1 MANINELISQ
11 QPNPNDLG
19 RAPMGMPTAQPGP
32 APMGPTPDGAPLEAP
47 MGQEAP
53 AAAPDAGALATP
65 EQMQELKQLLATVQ
79 SANSKLVSQKLVDRN
94 EINVAKEQL
103 MKQLFGLMQE
113 AGVDPGNPASV
124 KAFLQQLEQSN
135 PDLLEMFETA
145 FRGFTAGQPGAQAP
159 MPEGEEGM
167 MAEPTEDTAVQERFQ
182 NLNRLGE
189 GM

>member
-1 MANINELISQ
+1 MASINDLIQPQMNPNELGQS
-11 QPNPNDLG
+11 G
-19 RAPMGMPTAQPGP
+19 MMPMA
-32 APMGPTPDGAPLEAP
+32 APMGPGMPEQAPGATTPMEVA
-47 MGQEAP
+47 AP
-53 AAAPDAGALATP
+53 AAAPTAAPGSLATP
-65 EQMQELKQLLATVQ
+65 EQMEELKRLLATVQ

-94 EINVAKEQL
+94 QVNVAKQEM

-145 FRGFTAGQPGAQAP
+145 FRGFTSGQPGEQAP
-159 MPEGEEGM
+159 MTGEEGGVE
-167 MAEPTEDTAVQERFQ
+167 EPVENGGLQERFQ